1 LPLDR
6 AGARTSRAKR
16 AVGADGAPPRQEL
29 RRNRRPALELRRSGR
44 SAVAAGCE
52 TPDTHGTV
60 IAPPLA
66 WTLASAQAIPDD
78 PGGRCSVS
86 HTDEADDA
94 YRAYREA
101 LRRRV
106 CAICLDGKD
115 DGSCGLAASVR
126 CALDQHLPR
135 IVEAVLDV
143 RERRDDA
150 YAAAIEARVCGQ
162 CPDRDGFGLCQLR
175 RDGRCA
181 LAVYLPL
188 IVEAIEEVETRRD
201 SGRA

>member
-1 LPLDR
+1 MKPH
-6 AGARTSRAKR
+6 
-16 AVGADGAPPRQEL
+16 
-29 RRNRRPALELRRSGR
+29 
-44 SAVAAGCE
+44 
-52 TPDTHGTV
+52 TH
-60 IAPPLA
+60 A
-66 WTLASAQAIPDD
+66 
-78 PGGRCSVS
+78 
-86 HTDEADDA
+86 ADDA
-94 YRAYREA
+94 YRDYREA

-106 CAICLDGKD
+106 CSICLDGKD
-115 DGSCGLAASVR
+115 DGSCGLAPSAAR

-135 IVEAVLDV
+135 IVEAVLGV

-150 YAAAIEARVCGQ
+150 YAAAIEAHVCGH

-188 IVEAIEEVETRRD
+188 IVEAIEEVEARRD